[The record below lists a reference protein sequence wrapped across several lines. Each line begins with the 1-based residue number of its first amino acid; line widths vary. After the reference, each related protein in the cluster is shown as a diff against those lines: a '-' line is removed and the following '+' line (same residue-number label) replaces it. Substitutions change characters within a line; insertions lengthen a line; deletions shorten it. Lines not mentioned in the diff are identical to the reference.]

1 MKLDFDV
8 DNIRHAQ
15 FGVGRDFSGGQGFN
29 TIAVDQSIQTA
40 LRDMANATVESLERI
55 ADGPTK
61 YEPSER
67 YGSTAHLYL
76 PIEDDMVE
84 TFRQLHEATNPV
96 HDGGAL
102 RDTTRIFCYFA
113 RFIDVA
119 DRSLTAVRRSSQFKS
134 LGKSKLMQL
143 LPSDALT
150 IVENPMFKLDNE
162 FDLLVDSE
170 RVHIL
175 RPSGFEFTGR
185 LQDAVLEA
193 VPGNAT
199 AISPGLPFVDFGPIE
214 KYASRRPR
222 AARYLA
228 SIRTHGWAKGIDK
241 MALEQL
247 CNATGVDFSEA
258 DGQLSISDDHVLG
271 FLEVLDR
278 RRYEIELVPAAPER
292 FRAPS
297 RQKLGQ

>member
-8 DNIRHAQ
+8 NHVRHTE
-15 FGVGRDFSGGQGFN
+15 FGVGRDDSGGQAFN
-29 TIAVDQSIQTA
+29 TVAVDQSIQAA
-40 LRDMANATVESLERI
+40 LREMAGATIDSLERI
-55 ADGPTK
+55 GDEPAE

-67 YGSTAHLYL
+67 YGSTASLYL

-84 TFRQLHEATNPV
+84 TFRQLHEAANLI
-96 HDGGAL
+96 HDGNAL
-102 RDTTRIFCYFA
+102 RDSARIFCYFA

-119 DRSLTAVRRSSQFKS
+119 DRSLTAVRRPSQFKS
-134 LGKSKLMQL
+134 LGKSRLMQL

-150 IVENPMFKLDNE
+150 VVDNPMFKLDND

-185 LQDAVLEA
+185 LREAVLQA
-193 VPGNAT
+193 VPDNVA
-199 AISPGLPFVDFGPIE
+199 AISPGLPFVDFGPVE
-214 KYASRRPR
+214 EYASKRPR

-228 SIRTHGWAKGIDK
+228 SIRTQGWAENVDKG
-241 MALEQL
+241 ALEQL

-258 DGQLSISDDHVLG
+258 NGKLGISDEHVMG

-278 RRYEIELVPAAPER
+278 RRYEIELVRAAPER

-297 RQKLGQ
+297 RQQLGG

>member
-1 MKLDFDV
+1 MNLDFDV
-8 DNIRHAQ
+8 DDIRHTE
-15 FGVGRDFSGGQGFN
+15 FGVGRDDSGGQAFN
-29 TIAVDQSIQTA
+29 TVAVDQSIQAA
-40 LRDMANATVESLERI
+40 LRDMARATIGSLERI
-55 ADGPTK
+55 EDEPAE

-67 YGSTAHLYL
+67 YGSTASLYL

-84 TFRQLHEATNPV
+84 TFRQLHEAANLM
-96 HDGGAL
+96 HDGNAL
-102 RDTTRIFCYFA
+102 RDTARIFCYFA
-113 RFIDVA
+113 RFIDAA

-134 LGKSKLMQL
+134 LGKSRLMQL

-150 IVENPMFKLDNE
+150 LVDNPMFKLDND

-185 LQDAVLEA
+185 LREAVLQA
-193 VPGNAT
+193 VPDNVA
-199 AISPGLPFVDFGPIE
+199 AISPGLPFVDFGPVE
-214 KYASRRPR
+214 EYASRRPR

-228 SIRTHGWAKGIDK
+228 SIRTQGWAENVDRG
-241 MALEQL
+241 ALEQL

-258 DGQLSISDDHVLG
+258 NGKLGIPDEHVMG

-278 RRYEIELVPAAPER
+278 RRYEIELVRAAPER

-297 RQKLGQ
+297 RQQLGG

>member
-1 MKLDFDV
+1 MRLDFDLHDV
-8 DNIRHAQ
+8 RHTQ
-15 FGVGRDFSGGQGFN
+15 FGVGRDDSDGQGFS
-29 TIAVDQSIQTA
+29 TVAVDRSIQSA
-40 LRDMANATVESLERI
+40 LRDMANATVDSLERI
-55 ADGPTK
+55 EDGPTK

-84 TFRQLHEATNPV
+84 TFRQLHEAANPI
-96 HDGGAL
+96 HDGNAL
-102 RDTTRIFCYFA
+102 RDTARMFCYFA

-119 DRSLTAVRRSSQFKS
+119 GRSLTAVRRSSQFKS
-134 LGKSKLMQL
+134 LGKSRLMQL
-143 LPSDALT
+143 LPSDTLT
-150 IVENPMFKLDNE
+150 LVDNPMFKLDND

-185 LQDAVLEA
+185 LREAVLEA
-193 VPGNAT
+193 VPGNVAE
-199 AISPGLPFVDFGPIE
+199 ISPALPFVDFGPIE
-214 KYASRRPR
+214 QYASKRPR

-228 SIRTHGWAKGIDK
+228 SIRTQGWTKGIDK
-241 MALEQL
+241 IALERL

-258 DGQLSISDDHVLG
+258 DGQLSVSDDHVLG

-297 RQKLGQ
+297 RQKLGR

>member
-1 MKLDFDV
+1 MNLDFDV
-8 DNIRHAQ
+8 DDIRHTE
-15 FGVGRDFSGGQGFN
+15 FGVGRDDSGGQAFN
-29 TIAVDQSIQTA
+29 TVAVDQSIQAA
-40 LRDMANATVESLERI
+40 LRDMARATIGSLERI
-55 ADGPTK
+55 EDEPAE

-67 YGSTAHLYL
+67 YGSTASLYL

-84 TFRQLHEATNPV
+84 TFRQLHEAANLM
-96 HDGGAL
+96 HDGNAL
-102 RDTTRIFCYFA
+102 RDTARIFCYFA
-113 RFIDVA
+113 RFIDAA

-134 LGKSKLMQL
+134 LGKSRLMQL

-150 IVENPMFKLDNE
+150 LVDNPMFKLDND

-185 LQDAVLEA
+185 LREAVLQA
-193 VPGNAT
+193 VPDNVAT
-199 AISPGLPFVDFGPIE
+199 ISPGLPFVDFGPVE
-214 KYASRRPR
+214 EYASRRPR

-228 SIRTHGWAKGIDK
+228 SIRTQGWAENVDRG
-241 MALEQL
+241 ALEQL

-258 DGQLSISDDHVLG
+258 NGKLGIPDEHVMG

-278 RRYEIELVPAAPER
+278 RRYEIELVRAAPER

-297 RQKLGQ
+297 RQQLGG